1 MESLVEQLQME
12 VIDARKAESDACKQV
27 EELKKEVASL
37 ETRQK
42 EANKSE
48 KSAAESLAIMRK
60 QMEECATLLQDAENE
75 IFTLKERESMEIE
88 VVKYKNFLEQP
99 DRNRDFS
106 QEEAVSL
113 RKTVELL
120 KSVLKKLEEKLQAL
134 NTEKIVAPDIE
145 RLLGG
150 EEQAH

>member
-1 MESLVEQLQME
+1 
-12 VIDARKAESDACKQV
+12 
-27 EELKKEVASL
+27 
-37 ETRQK
+37 
-42 EANKSE
+42 
-48 KSAAESLAIMRK
+48 
-60 QMEECATLLQDAENE
+60 
-75 IFTLKERESMEIE
+75 MEIE

-113 RKTVELL
+113 RKIVELL
-120 KSVLKKLEEKLQAL
+120 KSVLKKLEEEKLQAL
-134 NTEKIVAPDIE
+134 NKEKIAAPDIE